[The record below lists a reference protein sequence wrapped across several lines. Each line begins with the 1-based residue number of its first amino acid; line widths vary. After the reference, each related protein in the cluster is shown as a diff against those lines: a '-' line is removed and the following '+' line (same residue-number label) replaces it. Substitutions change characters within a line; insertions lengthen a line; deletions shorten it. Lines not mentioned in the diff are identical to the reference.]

1 MSSDDAAGFLYTHS
15 TGRHRARDGNLRFV
29 FTVVDLFSGAGG
41 MSYGFHA
48 HPAFRVIGAVDAQRG
63 KPTSTTGIECNG
75 TYEANMGVR
84 PLERDLA
91 KISGEELRAELGRP
105 TVLISCAPCTGF
117 SRTLSSNHL
126 VDDRRNSL
134 VSRSAEFVAA
144 LRPEIFLMEN
154 ARELI
159 RGNFAHHYE
168 ALRTALEA
176 LGYTVS
182 GAVHRLD
189 RFGLP
194 QIRERALVIAA
205 RGNVKT
211 LDDLWSGIRL
221 AKDAVTV
228 RRAFADV
235 PDDEAHVAPGFSDPI
250 TRKRIALIPHDG
262 GSWADLRN
270 VRGGLKVMT
279 PAMRR
284 YLAAGDLGS
293 HPDVYGRLAW
303 DKPAVTIKREC
314 AHVGNG
320 RYVHPEEDRLCTV
333 RELAILQGFPRDYRF
348 VARSLSNMY
357 RHVGDAVPPLISY
370 QLAGL
375 CAWMLGRERPSVRDM
390 VLPNTSLRVRDL
402 TPFASSSRRR
412 SPRPTS
418 SAPA

>member
-1 MSSDDAAGFLYTHS
+1 M
-15 TGRHRARDGNLRFV
+15 

-48 HPAFRVIGAVDAQRG
+48 HPAFKLVGAVDAQRG
-63 KPTSTTGIECNG
+63 KPTSTAGIECNL
-75 TYEANMGVR
+75 TYEANMGLR
-84 PLERDLA
+84 PLERDLG
-91 KISGEELRAELGRP
+91 KITGEELRAAVGKP

-117 SRTLSSNHL
+117 SRTNSANHL

-134 VSRSAEFVAA
+134 VSRSAEFVAS
-144 LRPEIFLMEN
+144 LEPEIFLMEN

-159 RGNFAHHYE
+159 RGNFSHHY
-168 ALRTALEA
+168 ASLEA
-176 LGYTVS
+176 KLKRLGYAVS
-182 GAVHRLD
+182 GEVHRLD

-205 RGNVKT
+205 RRPLRT
-211 LDDLWSGIRL
+211 LGELWSGIRL
-221 AKDAVTV
+221 NPEAVTV
-228 RRAFADV
+228 RRAIGSVAAD
-235 PDDEAHVAPGFSDPI
+235 DAHVAPGFSDPI
-250 TRKRIALIPHDG
+250 TKKRLAMIPRDG
-262 GSWADLRN
+262 GSWADLRS
-270 VRGGLKVMT
+270 VRGGLAVMT

-284 YLAAGDLGS
+284 YLEAGDLGS

-320 RYVHPEEDRLCTV
+320 RYSHPEEDRLCTV

-375 CAWMLGRERPSVRDM
+375 CAWMLGGDRPSPREM
-390 VLPNTSLRVRDL
+390 VLPRTSLRARDL
-402 TPFASSSRRR
+402 TPYAASSRRR
-412 SPRPTS
+412 SPPPTS
-418 SAPA
+418 SARA